1 MVSLTFLE
9 TGYLSSILT
18 SLFADDGT
26 MDTFLPLSALN
37 SQFPHLKNRHKG
49 PCLTLFPWELNE
61 KVNVKYL
68 LWDWYKHNCS
78 FGPWILIIITR
89 IKHVFINQNRNHC
102 NQHIF
107 PMRSKFVYCY
117 SIKIHALGFS
127 EFLESIF
134 CLLLVEEA
142 FSLQKAV

>member
-49 PCLTLFPWELNE
+49 PCLTLFP
-61 KVNVKYL
+61 
-68 LWDWYKHNCS
+68 
-78 FGPWILIIITR
+78 
-89 IKHVFINQNRNHC
+89 
-102 NQHIF
+102 
-107 PMRSKFVYCY
+107 
-117 SIKIHALGFS
+117 
-127 EFLESIF
+127 
-134 CLLLVEEA
+134 
-142 FSLQKAV
+142 